1 MISYDI
7 RAKNKLINMDYLK
20 EERDEKE
27 ETRLNDI
34 RIKMIPRV
42 TIERELFEKFDVL
55 QENIKEKFSKKK
67 VKYRDLQI
75 KSLHNKWAFWLDK
88 ISDKINNV
96 YLSKDNEKLILNEFE
111 SFSKEINEKVL
122 RNYTGIENLIDEPGE
137 LIKLAK
143 FNIEEGNFLSA
154 EKNCNH
160 IQSKFGANFC
170 AFSYYYKAMALLKP
184 LKNKE
189 SEWNA
194 AIDSY
199 RKKCRGHILTYEEK
213 ENTIDLLKKAV
224 ILFERDIERIQ
235 SKSYIISNIDQKKN
249 NTGVGSA
256 ADYFSK
262 SNVNE
267 ITALTIHSNAAKSIL
282 SQEIVVSDLSQS
294 FKGTILKEKDA
305 TNILEF
311 IINHEKLTSYLKKER
326 FSRKIKVKVHVDN
339 LEKSKDKLKE
349 IIGIDAYDQ
358 GVKNVQEYVDKQNIK
373 NKVKFLIIDN
383 ISI

>member
-1 MISYDI
+1 MKK
-7 RAKNKLINMDYLK
+7 KNK
-20 EERDEKE
+20 
-27 ETRLNDI
+27 
-34 RIKMIPRV
+34 
-42 TIERELFEKFDVL
+42 
-55 QENIKEKFSKKK
+55 
-67 VKYRDLQI
+67 
-75 KSLHNKWAFWLDK
+75 
-88 ISDKINNV
+88 
-96 YLSKDNEKLILNEFE
+96 
-111 SFSKEINEKVL
+111 
-122 RNYTGIENLIDEPGE
+122 
-137 LIKLAK
+137 
-143 FNIEEGNFLSA
+143 
-154 EKNCNH
+154 
-160 IQSKFGANFC
+160 
-170 AFSYYYKAMALLKP
+170 
-184 LKNKE
+184 
-189 SEWNA
+189 
-194 AIDSY
+194 
-199 RKKCRGHILTYEEK
+199 
-213 ENTIDLLKKAV
+213 
-224 ILFERDIERIQ
+224 
-235 SKSYIISNIDQKKN
+235 KKN

-294 FKGTILKEKDA
+294 FKGTILKEEDA

-339 LEKSKDKLKE
+339 LGKSKDKLKE